1 MKYVFLHLSFWCLIG
16 FNLIFSQNSIHNYD
30 KYIDNTDLFIHLSY
44 LASDKLEGRN
54 TGEPG
59 QKLAAEYLSNQ
70 FKKMGATPAPGFDSY
85 YQSFRLYK
93 KEKSGTIQVG
103 TKKLS
108 YPADFGFQSFYQ
120 PITDSIQSTV
130 YFSSIEEAKEKMKV
144 MKLAF
149 TTMVIEVKDTK
160 EVDVTEWKDIS
171 ARGVI
176 FIVENY
182 DARLFTT
189 YATSGLAYP
198 EKNPN
203 LPILFINKKSLGKKK
218 WNKLSKSGV
227 SVQLNSNAK
236 AVVTENVVGFLE
248 GTHDELK
255 NEVIVI
261 SAHYDHIGIEKGE
274 IYNGAD
280 DNGSGTSALIEL
292 GQAFAEAKK
301 SGVGLSRSILLIA
314 MTGEEMGLLGSRY
327 YSENPM
333 IPLEKTVIDLNI
345 DMIGRTGEGETNP
358 FSVFII
364 GSNLLSEDLHTANE
378 SANEQFTQL
387 KLDYLYNDVNHP
399 MRLYYRSD
407 HYNFAKHGI
416 PSIFYFGGFHPDY
429 HKPTDDLDKI
439 NFDKI
444 NAVTKLVFH
453 TAVLVG
459 NNPERPVLLEK

>member
-1 MKYVFLHLSFWCLIG
+1 MKHTLLYFSLLIG
-16 FNLIFSQNSIHNYD
+16 LNFVFSQNSIHYYD
-30 KYIDNTDLFIHLSY
+30 KYIDNTDLFNHLSY

-70 FKKMGATPAPGFDSY
+70 FKTTGVTPVPGFDSF
-85 YQSFRLYK
+85 YQSFHLYK
-93 KEKSGTIQVG
+93 KQKEGTIRVG
-103 TKKLS
+103 SKKLN
-108 YPADFGFQSFYQ
+108 YPVDFGFQSFYQ
-120 PITDSIQSTV
+120 PFTDSIQSTV
-130 YFSSIEEAKEKMKV
+130 YFSSMEEAKEKIKV
-144 MKLAF
+144 MKLAL
-149 TTMVIEVKDTK
+149 TTLVIEVKNTK
-160 EVDVTEWKDIS
+160 EVDVSVWKDIS

-176 FIVENY
+176 FIVEDY
-182 DARLFTT
+182 DARLFTN
-189 YATSGLAYP
+189 YSTSGLAYP
-198 EKNPN
+198 ENKPK
-203 LPILFINKKSLGKKK
+203 LPLLFINKKSLGKKN

-227 SVQLNSNAK
+227 GVQLNSNAK
-236 AVVTENVVGFLE
+236 TVVTENVVGFIE
-248 GTHDELK
+248 GTNNELK
-255 NEVIVI
+255 KEVIVI

-292 GQAFAEAKK
+292 AQAFSEAKK
-301 SGVGLSRSILLIA
+301 NGVGLSRSVLLIA

-327 YSENPM
+327 YAENPM

-345 DMIGRTGEGETNP
+345 DMIGRTAEGESNP

-378 SANEQFTQL
+378 SANEQFTHL
-387 KLDYLYNDVNHP
+387 KLDYLYNDINHP

-407 HYNFAKHGI
+407 HYNFAKHGV

-459 NNPERPVLLEK
+459 NKPERPVLLDK